1 MLKRHWVN
9 KLKTSVLIWSF
20 HYFLDGMKSSNEI
33 VKTDAFGLFQALCL
47 KSADEECLLSVVGI
61 MIKNM
66 SSGKYFNY

>member
-1 MLKRHWVN
+1 
-9 KLKTSVLIWSF
+9 
-20 HYFLDGMKSSNEI
+20 MKSSNEI
-33 VKTDAFGLFQALCL
+33 VKFDAFGLFQALCL